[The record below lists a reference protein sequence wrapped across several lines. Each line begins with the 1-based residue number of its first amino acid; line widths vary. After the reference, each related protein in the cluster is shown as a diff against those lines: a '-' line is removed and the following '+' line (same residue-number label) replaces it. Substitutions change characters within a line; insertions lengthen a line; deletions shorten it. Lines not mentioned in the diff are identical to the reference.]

1 MLSYPRGYGYRG
13 GIASR
18 GPYRKNNQFV
28 PELKNYD
35 LDQYQP
41 FYVGAGDMNGAMV
54 WAANNSTWLTPVQNT
69 MNVNQQGVMSPPLNS
84 MAQNTTAN
92 GRLGTRIWC
101 KKLYLTLVFRLAE
114 EATGYSQTSVNFR
127 CLLVLDKQPNGSVAG
142 NQAFSGANTPSDPLI
157 SAIVQGVKFNSV
169 RTSIPMPHSPLSLDN
184 RDRFRVLYDYHGALK
199 PNGTNMINTEKVIP
213 LKFFTQFGSGG
224 AIITNQLFLIFL
236 SDGYV
241 SADVPVPNGGESRI
255 LAKFMSRLRFTDP

>member
-35 LDQYQP
+35 IDEVPP
-41 FYVGAGDMNGAMV
+41 FFAGSGDMNGALT
-54 WAANNSTWLTPVQNT
+54 WADTLSTWGSPTQNGAGI
-69 MNVNQQGVMSPPLNS
+69 NNAAVMSRPLNDMPQDTS
-84 MAQNTTAN
+84 AN

-101 KKLYLTLVFRLAE
+101 KKIYLTIVINMARVF
-114 EATGYSQTSVNFR
+114 TTSFSPQAVNVR
-127 CLLVLDKQPNGSVAG
+127 CMLVLDKQPNLAKCGK
-142 NQAFSGANTPSDPLI
+142 QAFEGNNTPSDPLI
-157 SAIVQGVKFNSV
+157 SAILQPVNYSNAVTRAMPNS
-169 RTSIPMPHSPLSLDN
+169 PMSLDN
-184 RDRFRVLYDYHGALK
+184 RDRFRVLYDYHGSLR
-199 PNGTNMINTEKVIP
+199 PNGIDMINIEKVIP

-224 AIITNQLFLIFL
+224 GIVSNQIFLLFL

-241 SADVPVPNGGESRI
+241 TPTGAAATTETRA
-255 LAKFMSRLRFTDP
+255 LFKFMSRLRFTDP